1 MAGYIVWPFFGL
13 LLYFLLRRKTDP
25 RLKHIPVVRYRGYL
39 PDIFNRFIFYPRAS
53 SIIYRGYKEYKGGPF
68 RILTGDGE
76 LVVLP
81 VKYLAELR
89 HLPPAVISSLDAQ
102 YENALGDYTNII
114 INSYLPSMTVRKRLT
129 PNLARV
135 VPWVIDELRYAF
147 DAAIPECQ
155 GKANQPVIYRQGP
168 IKPAPYANYFL
179 FQKDHWTPI
188 DPHKVFVNLI
198 TRATS
203 RVLAGD
209 SLRRNEQWLTTAS
222 QYSVNV
228 GVTVFLL
235 RPFPN
240 FLRPIVATFL
250 PSVRQMKRQLRFV
263 KDLFIPMIIERRI
276 TREKAT
282 AENDPGYVAPDD
294 FLQWMMDMAED
305 EQDLD
310 PELLA
315 HHMLLLMSLAVVH
328 TSSMAM
334 CHALYDLI
342 LMPEYLAPLREE
354 IRETLMSGWE
364 NATKMS
370 FDNQRRLDSFLRE
383 SQRFGPPGELSFH
396 RIVKEPLT
404 LSDGLFLPEGT
415 HICFPAGPIS
425 KDPAFVTKP
434 HLFDG
439 FRWCRDSE
447 DQHALST
454 STGKGSVTD
463 EKCFESSETEKPKES
478 GHTLSLVPSTSTS
491 FVSIGASSMHF
502 GAGRQACPG
511 RFFAGCTIKAIFS
524 KILMDYEFKYED
536 GRDQQRPPNIC
547 VGEHI
552 LPNASTPVLFR
563 KRDVGI

>member
-1 MAGYIVWPFFGL
+1 MPGYILWPLFGL
-13 LLYFLLRRKTDP
+13 LMYFLLRRKTDS
-25 RLKHIPVVRYRGYL
+25 RLKHIPVVRYSGYL
-39 PDIFNRFIFYPRAS
+39 PDVFNRFIFYPRAS
-53 SIIYRGYKEYKGGPF
+53 SMIYRGYEKYKDAPF

-81 VKYLAELR
+81 VRYLTELR
-89 HLPPAVISSLDAQ
+89 YLPPAVISSLDAQ

-135 VPWVIDELRYAF
+135 IPWVIDELRYAF
-147 DAAIPECQ
+147 DAAIPECE
-155 GKANQPVIYRQGP
+155 G
-168 IKPAPYANYFL
+168 
-179 FQKDHWTPI
+179 HWAAI

-203 RVLAGD
+203 RVLADD

-222 QYSVNV
+222 KYSVNV

-240 FLRPIVATFL
+240 FLRPLVATFL

-263 KDLFIPMIIERRI
+263 KDLFIPMIIERRT
-276 TREKAT
+276 TREKAI

-294 FLQWMMDMAED
+294 FLQWMMDLAED

-354 IRETLMSGWE
+354 IRETLVSGWE
-364 NATKMS
+364 NATKVS

-396 RIVKEPLT
+396 RILKEPLT

-425 KDPAFVTKP
+425 KDPAFVTDP
-434 HLFDG
+434 QSFDG
-439 FRWCRDSE
+439 FRWCRDPK

-454 STGKGSVTD
+454 STSKKFVTN
-463 EKCFESSETEKPKES
+463 EKHLISGEMDKPNES
-478 GHTLSLVPSTSTS
+478 GQVYTLSLVPSTSIS
-491 FVSIGASSMHF
+491 FVSISASSMHF

-524 KILMDYEFKYED
+524 KILMDYDFKYED
-536 GRDQQRPPNIC
+536 GRGQQRPPNIC

-552 LPNASTPVLFR
+552 LPNTSMPVLFR
-563 KRDVGI
+563 KRAVGI